1 MREVVQVCI
10 PAGFPVPA
18 GIVRGARCRRQ
29 TADFS
34 GEVVSKCEH
43 SQSFLL
49 SIYLCLL
56 FLFLYLQY
64 QRSGTYSDHGQ
75 S

>member
-1 MREVVQVCI
+1 MREVVQVCL

-49 SIYLCLL
+49 SISVFAFSVFISAIPEVGNL
-56 FLFLYLQY
+56 F
-64 QRSGTYSDHGQ
+64 
-75 S
+75 